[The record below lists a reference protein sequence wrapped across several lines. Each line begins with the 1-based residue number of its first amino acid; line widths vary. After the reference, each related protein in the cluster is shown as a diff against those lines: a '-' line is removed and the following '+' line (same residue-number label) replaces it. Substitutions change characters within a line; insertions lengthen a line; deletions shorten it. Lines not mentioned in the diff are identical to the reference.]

1 MLSYR
6 KIRRILREE
15 FRMSVDFVGCRH
27 FECCLNCPFQ
37 DCILDDEEI
46 YNDICKQEIHLKKDA
61 EYHNK
66 RYHQGL
72 ITTINVW
79 RDRKLKEDKE
89 YHDEYMRKNRDW
101 CKASYHNSIFKH
113 KCPCCGC
120 QLADDYK
127 FKICPN
133 CLAKK
138 RLAKK
143 KWLAKK
149 AKEQRIYMDK
159 ELSIKNKKV
168 DKYIKDSKMEK

>member
-1 MLSYR
+1 
-6 KIRRILREE
+6 
-15 FRMSVDFVGCRH
+15 
-27 FECCLNCPFQ
+27 LNCPFH

-46 YNDICKQEIHLKKDA
+46 YQEICRQEIHLKKDA

-66 RYHQGL
+66 RYHDGSL
-72 ITTINVW
+72 TTINVW
-79 RDRKLKEDKE
+79 RNKKLKEDKK

-101 CKASYHNSIFKH
+101 CKNSYHNAIFNH

-120 QLADDYK
+120 HLADDYR

-149 AKEQRIYMDK
+149 AKEQRKTMGIHY
-159 ELSIKNKKV
+159 
-168 DKYIKDSKMEK
+168 

>member
-1 MLSYR
+1 MLNYS

-15 FRMSVDFVGCRH
+15 FRMAIDFIGCRH
-27 FECCLNCPFQ
+27 CECCLRCCFS

-46 YNDICKQEIHLKKDA
+46 YRDICRQERHLKKDA
-61 EYHNK
+61 EIHNK
-66 RYHQGL
+66 RYHGGL
-72 ITTINVW
+72 IPTTNVW
-79 RDRKLKEDKE
+79 RNNKLKTDKK

-101 CKASYHNSIFKH
+101 CKASYQNSIFKH

-149 AKEQRIYMDK
+149 AAEQRAYMK
-159 ELSIKNKKV
+159 IEREKKYEIQKNNRIRK
-168 DKYIKDSKMEK
+168 